1 MEFLL
6 RVSEIILKRKN
17 RRYFE
22 KIFEKNLKKKLK
34 EEILELKN
42 WGGVYFLKTK
52 TDISQQLKEIFGLH
66 NFSPVFRVKD
76 LNEVLE
82 FLKNKDLGKFFN
94 LEVIRGDK
102 DFPLNSI
109 QIKEKIRKFLEEE
122 KGMSYSPPNF
132 ENKIFVYY
140 KNKNFFIFFKKEKG
154 LGGLPVG
161 SSGRGVVLLSTGFDS
176 PVASFLAMK
185 RGLKIYFLHFHSY
198 PQTSFESLEKVK
210 KLVGVLNRFNLGS
223 QLYLINILEIQK
235 FYYLNIPHEYL
246 VIFYR
251 RTMMRL
257 AEKLKNELG
266 VDALITGESLG
277 QVASQTIKN
286 LETISQAV
294 SSLILRPLIS
304 YDKEEIINLAK
315 KIGTEEISRLP
326 GEDCCSLFIPPK
338 VKTRANLMEVIKIEE
353 KIKEKIKE
361 LEEIAFKNKEKIVY
375 N

>member
-6 RVSEIILKRKN
+6 RVSEIVLKRKK

-22 KIFEKNLKKKLK
+22 NIFEKNIKKKLK

-52 TDISQQLKEIFGLH
+52 NDVSQQLKEIFGLH
-66 NFSPVFRVKD
+66 NFSPVFQVKD
-76 LNEVLE
+76 LAEVLE
-82 FLKNKDLGKFFN
+82 FLKKRELKNFFN

-109 QIKEKIRKFLEEE
+109 QIKEKIKKFLEEE
-122 KGMSYSPPNF
+122 KGIRYSPKNY
-132 ENKIFVYY
+132 ETKIFIYY
-140 KNKNFFIFFKKEKG
+140 KNKNFFIFFEKEKG

-161 SSGRGVVLLSTGFDS
+161 SSGKGIALLSTGFDS

-185 RGLKIYFLHFHSY
+185 RGLKVYFLHFHSY

-210 KLVGVLNRFNLGS
+210 KLVNILNRFNLGS
-223 QLYLINILEIQK
+223 ELYLINILEIQK

-257 AEKLKNELG
+257 AERLKNELRAD
-266 VDALITGESLG
+266 VLITGESLG

-326 GEDCCSLFIPPK
+326 GEDCCSLFIPQR
-338 VKTRANLMEVIKIEE
+338 VKTKSSLMEVLKIEE
-353 KIKEKIKE
+353 GIKEKIKE
-361 LEEIAFKNKEKIVY
+361 LEEMAFKNKEKIVY